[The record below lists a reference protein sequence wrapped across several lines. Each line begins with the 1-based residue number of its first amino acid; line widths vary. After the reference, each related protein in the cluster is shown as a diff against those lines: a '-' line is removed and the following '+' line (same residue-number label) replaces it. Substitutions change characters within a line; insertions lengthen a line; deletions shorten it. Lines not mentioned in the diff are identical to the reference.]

1 MRTTTV
7 SILLGSAVAAT
18 PASAHFVLM
27 QPQNWAQQDTDG
39 IPEKTAPCGNE
50 GTPVAT
56 NAVTEYR
63 VGEMIDIQIDE
74 RVPHPGHYFVSL
86 AADQASLLK
95 DPKVTAVGSDA
106 CGSLPIV
113 ASPALPLLADGLL
126 VHTAAFTAP
135 QTTHVTLPAGMLCD
149 HCVLQV
155 VEYMSNHGAP
165 CFYHHCANIKITA
178 SGADAGV
185 PAEAGTSANNGGSGG
200 GCDASGAGP
209 TIWLGLGLL
218 GAARALR
225 RRRRC
230 R

>member
-1 MRTTTV
+1 MRATTV
-7 SILLGSAVAAT
+7 SILLASAVAAT

-63 VGEMIDIQIDE
+63 VGETIDIQIDE

-113 ASPALPLLADGLL
+113 ASPTLPLLADGLL

-155 VEYMSNHGAP
+155 VEYMSSHGAP

-178 SGADAGV
+178 NGADAGV
-185 PAEAGTSANNGGSGG
+185 PGEAGTSANNGGSGG
-200 GCDASGAGP
+200 GCSVSGHGSP
-209 TIWLGLGLL
+209 GWLGLVV
-218 GAARALR
+218 GAALALGR
-225 RRRRC
+225 RRRR
-230 R
+230 